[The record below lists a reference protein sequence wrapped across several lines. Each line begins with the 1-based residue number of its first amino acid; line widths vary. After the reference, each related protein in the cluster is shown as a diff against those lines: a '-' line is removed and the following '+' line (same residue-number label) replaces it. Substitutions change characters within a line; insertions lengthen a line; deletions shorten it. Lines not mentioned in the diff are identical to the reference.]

1 MTTTSNTSAKK
12 KKKNYTQF
20 SKGQNK
26 ELRLKP
32 KNVGHQ
38 FNEGTAEKF
47 PNTGKGIDTQA

>member
-1 MTTTSNTSAKK
+1 MTTTTNTSAK